1 MPKVFI
7 RRGILQNMSY
17 NVKKGD
23 KKFDFNDKRGKE
35 CGKIVEI
42 YRNNKENRS
51 VDNIGEEQKLLEEYK
66 ERKFS

>member
-51 VDNIGEEQKLLEEYK
+51 VDNIGEEQKLLEE
-66 ERKFS
+66 